1 MQTYNLFLKFLR
13 FIKPYW
19 GQEILLFVLMVL
31 VSAGTLVS
39 PYVLKIIIDDIIPS
53 GNLKYLL
60 QILAILVTIN
70 LVRILIG
77 FCSDYLYTW
86 VSNHIMLDIRK
97 ELFNRILHFPVGFFD
112 KNKTGDVT
120 HRINEEVNNVQGMLT
135 GSLMRFI
142 RNTLTLAGLA
152 VALCLLNWKLF
163 LVSMVVLPFVI
174 INTRHFQ
181 PGIHKLYTQSREKDA
196 DVLDF
201 FGERFN
207 NIKLIK
213 TFNRY
218 QFENLKLTE
227 KIKDL
232 ISLNL
237 KSTIQSSTTQSIST
251 FLISLSPLIVFAWGG
266 QQVIT
271 GAMSLGALIAF
282 IQYLNRIFNPVNDS
296 MGLYWDVV
304 RTSVSMKRI
313 FEFMELPTEKLF
325 NDHGNRLKLNTPLTF
340 ENITFKYENTYIF
353 ENFNLS
359 LTPGKSYAIVGSSG
373 CGKST
378 LINLL
383 CRFYEPEK
391 GCIRFGINRIE
402 EFDIHELRNR
412 IALISQE
419 VSLFRGSIAEN
430 IQYGDLQSD
439 IKHIE
444 HVARLAGL
452 SNMVN
457 ETIEGLNSNLG
468 NEGAKISGGQKQR
481 IAIARALLKDS
492 DIIILDESTSAMDSE
507 CEKEILENIFR
518 LFKAKIIIL
527 ISHRLSAISYVD
539 EIICLH
545 KGRIAEKGN
554 HSDLIARK
562 GYYLNLVKQQLI
574 SETV

>member
-70 LVRILIG
+70 LVRIFIG

-86 VSNHIMLDIRK
+86 ISNHIMLDIRK

-181 PGIHKLYTQSREKDA
+181 PRIHKLYTQSREKDA

-218 QFENLKLTE
+218 HLENIKLTE
-227 KIKDL
+227 KIKYM

-296 MGLYWDVV
+296 MSLYWDVV

-325 NDHGNRLKLNTPLTF
+325 DESGNRIKLNTPLTF
-340 ENITFKYENTYIF
+340 ENVTFKYENVYIF
-353 ENFNLS
+353 ENFNLT
-359 LTPGKSYAIVGSSG
+359 LIPGKSYAIVGSSG

-391 GCIRFGINRIE
+391 GNIRFGNKNIE
-402 EFDIHELRNR
+402 EFDIHALRNR
-412 IALISQE
+412 ISLISQD

-439 IKHIE
+439 TDRIE
-444 HVARLAGL
+444 HAARLAGL

-492 DIIILDESTSAMDSE
+492 DIIVLDESTSAMDSE

-518 LFKAKIIIL
+518 LFKDKIIIL

-539 EIICLH
+539 EIFCLH
-545 KGRIAEKGN
+545 KGKLVEKGS
-554 HSDLIARK
+554 HSELVARK
-562 GYYLNLVKQQLI
+562 GFYLNLVKQQLI
-574 SETV
+574 SDTV